1 MKILVV
7 GGAGYVGSTSVERFV
22 DRGHEVVVFD
32 NLASG
37 HASAVPDGALLVVG
51 DLADRARLRSI
62 LSDGVDAVL
71 HCAARSLVGESM
83 ENPGLYYRTNV
94 AGGVSLLEAMRDT
107 GVTRLVYS
115 STAAVYGE
123 PRRVPIAE
131 ADRTQPINPYGE
143 TKLAFEGAM
152 RWFCAAHGLRAISLR
167 YFNVAGATERNGE
180 DHDPE
185 THLMP
190 LVLRVAAGAS
200 THVQIY
206 GQDYPTPDGT
216 CIRDFVHVRDLAEG
230 HLLALEAT
238 GEGDPSLEVY
248 NLGSAAGF
256 SVREVVEA
264 ARRVTGRAIPARVLK
279 RRVGD
284 PPVLVASSR
293 RARRELG
300 WQPDPLDPR
309 AHACRRVGVATAAS
323 ARLRRSWNR
332 RADLTD
338 RAEAG
343 RRHRRLAAPRAAGAQ
358 AVEVDPRVIDAES
371 EVDRH
376 PLGDRPD
383 VGLVDLLDPA
393 ASVAGEMVV
402 MLRPAGDIPV
412 DVPIELEAPGD
423 AGRDERLERPK
434 DGGAPDARIASVQAS
449 VQVLRRD
456 LAAERRQ
463 RVRDGQ
469 ALTGDPLAGAAQPV
483 RGGGARH
490 SAPTAPAKTESA

>member
-1 MKILVV
+1 VKILVV

-22 DRGHEVVVFD
+22 ELGHQVVVFD
-32 NLASG
+32 NLTSG
-37 HASAVPDGALLVVG
+37 HAAAVASEAKLVVG
-51 DLADRARLRSI
+51 DLTDRSRLRNI
-62 LSDGVDAVL
+62 LVDGVDAVL

-94 AGGVSLLEAMRDT
+94 AGGVSLLEAMRET
-107 GVTRLVYS
+107 GVNRLVYS

-152 RWFCAAHGLRAISLR
+152 RWFCAAHDLRAISLR

-190 LVLRVAAGAS
+190 LVLRVAAGEA

-216 CIRDFVHVRDLAEG
+216 CIRDFVHVRDLADG

-238 GEGDPSLEVY
+238 AEADPSFEVY

-264 ARRVTGRAIPARVLK
+264 ARRVTGRAVPARALK
-279 RRVGD
+279 RRSGD

-300 WQPDPLDPR
+300 WQPTHSTLERMLADAWAWRQRNPHGYADRDGTGPTAIAER
-309 AHACRRVGVATAAS
+309 KRVVATA
-323 ARLRRSWNR
+323 R
-332 RADLTD
+332 
-338 RAEAG
+338 
-343 RRHRRLAAPRAAGAQ
+343 
-358 AVEVDPRVIDAES
+358 
-371 EVDRH
+371 
-376 PLGDRPD
+376 
-383 VGLVDLLDPA
+383 
-393 ASVAGEMVV
+393 
-402 MLRPAGDIPV
+402 
-412 DVPIELEAPGD
+412 
-423 AGRDERLERPK
+423 
-434 DGGAPDARIASVQAS
+434 
-449 VQVLRRD
+449 
-456 LAAERRQ
+456 
-463 RVRDGQ
+463 
-469 ALTGDPLAGAAQPV
+469 
-483 RGGGARH
+483 
-490 SAPTAPAKTESA
+490 

>member
-1 MKILVV
+1 MRILVV

-22 DRGHEVVVFD
+22 EAGHEVVVYD
-32 NLASG
+32 NLSSG
-37 HASAVPDGALLVVG
+37 HRAAVPDGARLVIGDIGDRERLGELLSNG
-51 DLADRARLRSI
+51 IDS
-62 LSDGVDAVL
+62 VL

-83 ENPGLYYRTNV
+83 VDPGLYYRTNV
-94 AGGVSLLEAMRDT
+94 AGGVTLLETMKDA
-107 GVTRLVYS
+107 GVTRLVFS

-152 RWFCAAHGLRAISLR
+152 RWFAAAHDFRAISLR

-190 LVLRVAAGAS
+190 LVLRVAAGEA

-216 CIRDFVHVRDLAEG
+216 CIRDFIHVRDLAEG

-264 ARRVTGRAIPARVLK
+264 ARRVTGRAIPARAVK
-279 RRVGD
+279 RRIGD

-300 WQPDPLDPR
+300 WQPK
-309 AHACRRVGVATAAS
+309 HS
-323 ARLRRSWNR
+323 
-332 RADLTD
+332 
-338 RAEAG
+338 
-343 RRHRRLAAPRAAGAQ
+343 
-358 AVEVDPRVIDAES
+358 
-371 EVDRH
+371 
-376 PLGDRPD
+376 
-383 VGLVDLLDPA
+383 
-393 ASVAGEMVV
+393 
-402 MLRPAGDIPV
+402 
-412 DVPIELEAPGD
+412 
-423 AGRDERLERPK
+423 RLEQMLADAWAWREAHP
-434 DGGAPDARIASVQAS
+434 DGYADRDRLTPISDEDSERVAAWAR
-449 VQVLRRD
+449 
-456 LAAERRQ
+456 
-463 RVRDGQ
+463 
-469 ALTGDPLAGAAQPV
+469 
-483 RGGGARH
+483 
-490 SAPTAPAKTESA
+490 

>member
-1 MKILVV
+1 LRILVV
-7 GGAGYVGSTSVERFV
+7 GGAGYVGSTSAERFV
-22 DRGHEVVVFD
+22 AESHDVIVYD
-32 NLASG
+32 NMSAG
-37 HASAVPDGALLVVG
+37 HAAAVPEGARLVVG
-51 DLADRARLRSI
+51 DIADRQLLRDV

-83 ENPGLYYRTNV
+83 SDPGLYYRTNV
-94 AGGVSLLEAMRDT
+94 AGGVALLEAMRSA

-152 RWFCAAHGLRAISLR
+152 RWFCAAHDFRAISLR
-167 YFNVAGATERNGE
+167 YFNVAGATVRNGE
-180 DHDPE
+180 DHHPE
-185 THLMP
+185 THLIP
-190 LVLRVAAGAS
+190 LVLRVAAGEA

-216 CIRDFVHVRDLAEG
+216 CIRDFIHVRDMAAG

-264 ARRVTGRAIPARVLK
+264 ARRVTGRAVPARVVK

-300 WQPDPLDPR
+300 WQPLHSTLEQMIDDAWAWREAHPNGYADGTQPR
-309 AHACRRVGVATAAS
+309 AMTPEERVAIS
-323 ARLRRSWNR
+323 AR
-332 RADLTD
+332 
-338 RAEAG
+338 
-343 RRHRRLAAPRAAGAQ
+343 
-358 AVEVDPRVIDAES
+358 
-371 EVDRH
+371 
-376 PLGDRPD
+376 
-383 VGLVDLLDPA
+383 
-393 ASVAGEMVV
+393 
-402 MLRPAGDIPV
+402 
-412 DVPIELEAPGD
+412 
-423 AGRDERLERPK
+423 
-434 DGGAPDARIASVQAS
+434 
-449 VQVLRRD
+449 
-456 LAAERRQ
+456 
-463 RVRDGQ
+463 
-469 ALTGDPLAGAAQPV
+469 
-483 RGGGARH
+483 
-490 SAPTAPAKTESA
+490 

>member
-1 MKILVV
+1 LRILVV
-7 GGAGYVGSTSVERFV
+7 GGAGYVGSTSVERLLEA
-22 DRGHEVVVFD
+22 GHEVVVYD
-32 NLASG
+32 NLTSG
-37 HASAVPDGALLVVG
+37 HRSAVPDGARLVVG
-51 DLADRARLRSI
+51 EIADRLRLEHI
-62 LSDGVDAVL
+62 LRDGIETVL

-83 ENPGLYYRTNV
+83 SDPGLYYRTNV
-94 AGGVSLLEAMRDT
+94 AGGVSLLEAMKHT

-115 STAAVYGE
+115 SSAAVYGE

-152 RWFCAAHGLRAISLR
+152 RWFCAAHDFRAISLR

-190 LVLRVAAGAS
+190 LVLRVAAGES
-200 THVQIY
+200 THVQIF

-216 CIRDFVHVRDLAEG
+216 CIRDFVHVRDLAEA

-279 RRVGD
+279 RRSGD

-300 WQPDPLDPR
+300 WQPKHSSLEQMLADAWAWR
-309 AHACRRVGVATAAS
+309 EAHPDGYVEPEAAHRPPPERIAAS
-323 ARLRRSWNR
+323 A
-332 RADLTD
+332 
-338 RAEAG
+338 G
-343 RRHRRLAAPRAAGAQ
+343 
-358 AVEVDPRVIDAES
+358 
-371 EVDRH
+371 
-376 PLGDRPD
+376 
-383 VGLVDLLDPA
+383 
-393 ASVAGEMVV
+393 
-402 MLRPAGDIPV
+402 
-412 DVPIELEAPGD
+412 
-423 AGRDERLERPK
+423 
-434 DGGAPDARIASVQAS
+434 
-449 VQVLRRD
+449 
-456 LAAERRQ
+456 
-463 RVRDGQ
+463 
-469 ALTGDPLAGAAQPV
+469 
-483 RGGGARH
+483 
-490 SAPTAPAKTESA
+490 

>member
-1 MKILVV
+1 MKILAV
-7 GGAGYVGSTSVERFV
+7 GGAGYVGSTSVERFL
-22 DRGHEVVVFD
+22 DAGHDVVVYD
-32 NLASG
+32 NLSSG
-37 HASAVPDGALLVVG
+37 HAAAVPDGARLIVG
-51 DLADRARLRSI
+51 DVADARHLGAA

-83 ENPGLYYRTNV
+83 TDPGLYYRSNV
-94 AGGVSLLEAMRDT
+94 ADGVVLLEAMRAA

-152 RWFCAAHGLRAISLR
+152 RWFCAAHDFRAISLR

-190 LVLRVAAGAS
+190 LVLRVAAGDA

-206 GQDYPTPDGT
+206 GQDYATPDGT
-216 CIRDFVHVRDLAEG
+216 CIRDFIHVRDLANA

-238 GEGDPSLEVY
+238 GEGDASLEVY

-264 ARRVTGRAIPARVLK
+264 ARRVTGRAIPARPVR

-300 WQPDPLDPR
+300 WQP
-309 AHACRRVGVATAAS
+309 
-323 ARLRRSWNR
+323 
-332 RADLTD
+332 
-338 RAEAG
+338 
-343 RRHRRLAAPRAAGAQ
+343 
-358 AVEVDPRVIDAES
+358 
-371 EVDRH
+371 
-376 PLGDRPD
+376 
-383 VGLVDLLDPA
+383 
-393 ASVAGEMVV
+393 
-402 MLRPAGDIPV
+402 
-412 DVPIELEAPGD
+412 
-423 AGRDERLERPK
+423 
-434 DGGAPDARIASVQAS
+434 
-449 VQVLRRD
+449 
-456 LAAERRQ
+456 
-463 RVRDGQ
+463 
-469 ALTGDPLAGAAQPV
+469 
-483 RGGGARH
+483 RH
-490 SAPTAPAKTESA
+490 STLEQMLADAWAWREAHPHGYAGGPRGTADRIEPMAVTAG

>member
-7 GGAGYVGSTSVERFV
+7 GGAGYIGSTSVESFL
-22 DRGHEVVVFD
+22 DAGHQVVVYD
-32 NLASG
+32 SLTSG
-37 HASAVPDGALLVVG
+37 HAAAIPPGAEFLLGDIRDGERL
-51 DLADRARLRSI
+51 DRI

-83 ENPGLYYRTNV
+83 ADPGLYYRTNV
-94 AGGVSLLEAMRDT
+94 SGGVALLEAMNRC
-107 GVTRLVYS
+107 GVNRLVFS

-152 RWFCAAHGLRAISLR
+152 RWFCAAHDFRGISLR

-180 DHDPE
+180 DHTPE

-190 LVLRVAAGAS
+190 LVLRVAAGEAS
-200 THVQIY
+200 HVQIY

-216 CIRDFVHVRDLAEG
+216 CIRDFIHVRDLGNA

-264 ARRVTGRAIPARVLK
+264 ARRVTGRAIPARVVK
-279 RRVGD
+279 RRMGD

-300 WQPDPLDPR
+300 WQPAHSVLDQMLADAWAWREKHPNGY
-309 AHACRRVGVATAAS
+309 AEPSSNGTGGLGAEERVAATA
-323 ARLRRSWNR
+323 
-332 RADLTD
+332 
-338 RAEAG
+338 G
-343 RRHRRLAAPRAAGAQ
+343 
-358 AVEVDPRVIDAES
+358 
-371 EVDRH
+371 
-376 PLGDRPD
+376 
-383 VGLVDLLDPA
+383 
-393 ASVAGEMVV
+393 
-402 MLRPAGDIPV
+402 
-412 DVPIELEAPGD
+412 
-423 AGRDERLERPK
+423 
-434 DGGAPDARIASVQAS
+434 
-449 VQVLRRD
+449 
-456 LAAERRQ
+456 
-463 RVRDGQ
+463 
-469 ALTGDPLAGAAQPV
+469 
-483 RGGGARH
+483 
-490 SAPTAPAKTESA
+490 

>member
-1 MKILVV
+1 LRILVV

-22 DRGHEVVVFD
+22 EAGHEVIVFD
-32 NLASG
+32 NLSSG
-37 HASAVPDGALLVVG
+37 HRAAVPDGAELVA
-51 DLADRARLRSI
+51 ADIADESRLREV
-62 LSDGVDAVL
+62 LDGVDAVL

-83 ENPGLYYRTNV
+83 IDPGLYYRVNV
-94 AGGVSLLEAMRDT
+94 AGGVSLLEAMREA

-152 RWFCAAHGLRAISLR
+152 RWFAAAHDFRAISLR

-190 LVLRVAAGAS
+190 LVLRVAAGEA
-200 THVQIY
+200 THVQIF

-216 CIRDFVHVRDLAEG
+216 CIRDFIHVRDLANG

-264 ARRVTGRAIPARVLK
+264 ARRVTGRAIPARPVK
-279 RRVGD
+279 RRIGD

-300 WQPDPLDPR
+300 WQPTHSTLERMLADAWAWR
-309 AHACRRVGVATAAS
+309 EAHPNGYADSDTDGAGPMPSEEVAATAAS
-323 ARLRRSWNR
+323 
-332 RADLTD
+332 
-338 RAEAG
+338 
-343 RRHRRLAAPRAAGAQ
+343 
-358 AVEVDPRVIDAES
+358 
-371 EVDRH
+371 
-376 PLGDRPD
+376 
-383 VGLVDLLDPA
+383 
-393 ASVAGEMVV
+393 M
-402 MLRPAGDIPV
+402 
-412 DVPIELEAPGD
+412 
-423 AGRDERLERPK
+423 
-434 DGGAPDARIASVQAS
+434 
-449 VQVLRRD
+449 
-456 LAAERRQ
+456 
-463 RVRDGQ
+463 
-469 ALTGDPLAGAAQPV
+469 
-483 RGGGARH
+483 
-490 SAPTAPAKTESA
+490 